1 MIYQCYKHKGI
12 HREGWPMMGTRQ
24 KLKGGAEWDAIRARH
39 CYKYIWHHSHNIK
52 KALARLERRVV
63 KNNLKMFAESA

>member
-1 MIYQCYKHKGI
+1 
-12 HREGWPMMGTRQ
+12 MMGTRQ

-39 CYKYIWHHSHNIK
+39 CYKYIWHHSHNVK
-52 KALARLERRVV
+52 KALARRARRAV

>member
-1 MIYQCYKHKGI
+1 
-12 HREGWPMMGTRQ
+12 MMGHRQ

-39 CYKYIWHHSHNIK
+39 CYKYIWHHSHNVK
-52 KALARLERRVV
+52 KALARRERRVV